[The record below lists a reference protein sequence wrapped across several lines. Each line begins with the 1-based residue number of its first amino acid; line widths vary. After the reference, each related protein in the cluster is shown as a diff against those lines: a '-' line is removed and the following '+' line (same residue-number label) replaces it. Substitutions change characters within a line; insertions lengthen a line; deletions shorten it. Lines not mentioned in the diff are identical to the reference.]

1 MPFLEM
7 KSKISKDSSREKR
20 VLGVCKKPNTI
31 SKCSSCSECK
41 IVVQLDDSTT
51 ATHTCH
57 CGEQEHFGLDTS
69 ARVLETNEPV
79 DMLVE
84 DTFHSQAFASP
95 YDGSRSAEKM
105 EIACNYASNSE
116 IIFSH
121 VLDDEL
127 DSQTDPGN
135 IVHWEMARWD
145 ADESGRK
152 ISFDNQ
158 ACNVSDLFISDVL
171 IASLPF
177 NENGAGDVFTEISPL
192 PRYIFPEPNVLLD
205 VAEQCMLL
213 PYLEDG
219 SARTDG
225 VKSDED
231 SRINVDNHDL
241 FLGNIW
247 TSSYNMGSEVHADA
261 EQAED
266 FDPQLFI
273 KNQPEL
279 SDVVLNYWPDLQPR
293 DIQRRK
299 AVTLVLDLDETLVH
313 SSLEPCNDADFTFRV
328 FFNMQENT
336 VYVKRRPH
344 LYRFLERVV
353 ELFHVVIFTASH
365 SIYASQ
371 LLDILDPDGKFI
383 SQRFYRDSCILSD
396 GIYTKD
402 LTVLGLDLAKV
413 AIVDNCPQVYR
424 LQINNGIP
432 IKSWYNDPTD
442 DGLISLLPF
451 LETLADANDV
461 RPIIARRFGSEL
473 RLLLCLDF
481 SYDLSRLCL
490 GFAYI

>member
-1 MPFLEM
+1 MPCLEM
-7 KSKISKDSSREKR
+7 KSKISKGSSREKR
-20 VLGVCKKPNTI
+20 VLGVCKKPNVI
-31 SKCSSCSECK
+31 SRNSSSECDT
-41 IVVQLDDSTT
+41 VVKPEDSAT
-51 ATHTCH
+51 ATHTLH
-57 CGEQEHFGLDTS
+57 GGEQHDSGLDTP
-69 ARVLETNEPV
+69 ARDFETNEPV

-84 DTFHSQAFASP
+84 NRSQSQAFASP
-95 YDGSRSAEKM
+95 FDGSRSAEKM
-105 EIACNYASNSE
+105 EITCNYNSNSE
-116 IIFSH
+116 TIFSP
-121 VLDDEL
+121 VLNDEL
-127 DSQTDPGN
+127 DAQTDPGN
-135 IVHWEMARWD
+135 IAQWELAGWG
-145 ADESGRK
+145 ADESGNK
-152 ISFDNQ
+152 ISLDNQ
-158 ACNVSDLFISDVL
+158 ACNVSDFFISDVL

-177 NENGAGDVFTEISPL
+177 NENGADDVFAEISPL
-192 PRYIFPEPNVLLD
+192 PHYMFPEPSVLLD
-205 VAEQCMLL
+205 VAEQYMLL

-219 SARTDG
+219 STSTDDI
-225 VKSDED
+225 KSDEED

-241 FLGNIW
+241 FLENNW
-247 TSSYNMGSEVHADA
+247 RSSHNAESEVHAEA
-261 EQAED
+261 EQAEE

-279 SDVVLNYWPDLQPR
+279 SNVVSNYWPDLQPR

-299 AVTLVLDLDETLVH
+299 VVTLVLDLDETLVH

-336 VYVKRRPH
+336 VYVKQRPH

-365 SIYASQ
+365 STYASQ

-432 IKSWYNDPTD
+432 IKSWYDDPTD
-442 DGLISLLPF
+442 DGLISLLSF
-451 LETLADANDV
+451 LETLADADDV
-461 RPIIARRFGSEL
+461 RPIIARRFGNKE
-473 RLLLCLDF
+473 
-481 SYDLSRLCL
+481 
-490 GFAYI
+490 